1 MSCIRAGG
9 PAVKDERTTLQLS
22 MAEPQVI
29 ERDIDRTRD
38 GAGRELPGGSNIHEH
53 RAVVEHRVQFVSLH

>member
-1 MSCIRAGG
+1 M
-9 PAVKDERTTLQLS
+9 KDERTTLQPS
-22 MAEPQVI
+22 MAEPQVVK
-29 ERDIDRTRD
+29 RDFDRTRD